1 MDRQRPASGWI
12 RVTPAADTR
21 ALNNKIIGKEALY
34 RDAITKF
41 QTALISRQGI
51 GLGLFTSGR
60 SSGKPSPGGRAPRSS
75 HARRSPGRAT
85 NCSGCV
91 RPCAGR
97 VQLKRLSGALVADS
111 DRERWLPY
119 AEAGELLGITSAAA
133 RMLAKRRGWAR
144 RMPNAY
150 GDRAHVLVPADA
162 VARSR
167 SRSALNGELHGE
179 QRAPSVAID
188 MLNMIREM
196 LGEIVAPLSTQ
207 LDHERR
213 RTDEA
218 IRQANDAIT
227 AERIAPDRAT
237 PGPGTAESASDPLTV
252 IGIQTL
258 SQSVEMLHEDLAIA
272 NRALVSEREQ
282 AERRADEL
290 LALLAEG

>member
-1 MDRQRPASGWI
+1 MFGSR
-12 RVTPAADTR
+12 AAKT
-21 ALNNKIIGKEALY
+21 
-34 RDAITKF
+34 
-41 QTALISRQGI
+41 
-51 GLGLFTSGR
+51 
-60 SSGKPSPGGRAPRSS
+60 
-75 HARRSPGRAT
+75 
-85 NCSGCV
+85 
-91 RPCAGR
+91 
-97 VQLKRLSGALVADS
+97 LSGALVSDS
-111 DRERWLPY
+111 DRERWLTY
-119 AEAGELLGITSAAA
+119 AEVGELLGITSAAA

-144 RMPNAY
+144 HTPNAY
-150 GDRAHVLVPADA
+150 GDRARVLVPADA
-162 VARSR
+162 VAGSR

-196 LGEIVAPLSTQ
+196 LGEIVTPLSTQ

-227 AERIAPDRAT
+227 AGRIAPDRPT

-258 SQSVEMLHEDLAIA
+258 SQAVEMLHEDLAIA
-272 NRALVSEREQ
+272 NSSLVSERERAEQ

-290 LALLAEG
+290 LALLAEGQRQIGDLYGALADARTAAMISSNEAAALRAIVTGLRARPWWRRWFQ

>member
-1 MDRQRPASGWI
+1 M
-12 RVTPAADTR
+12 
-21 ALNNKIIGKEALY
+21 
-34 RDAITKF
+34 
-41 QTALISRQGI
+41 
-51 GLGLFTSGR
+51 
-60 SSGKPSPGGRAPRSS
+60 
-75 HARRSPGRAT
+75 
-85 NCSGCV
+85 
-91 RPCAGR
+91 
-97 VQLKRLSGALVADS
+97 QLKQFSGALVSDS
-111 DRERWLPY
+111 DRERWLTY
-119 AEAGELLGITSAAA
+119 AEVGELLGITSAAA

-196 LGEIVAPLSTQ
+196 LGEIVTPLSTQ

-227 AERIAPDRAT
+227 AERIT
-237 PGPGTAESASDPLTV
+237 PGPGTAESAADPLTV

-272 NRALVSEREQ
+272 NSSLVSERERAEQ

-290 LALLAEG
+290 LALLAEGQRQIGDLYGALADARTAAMISSNEASALRATLDELRARPWWKRWFR